1 MRKRFTIGVIIDSN
15 KLGDEER
22 AFLRVAKRNNIEIV
36 FFNANQEILEK
47 ELEQKAKRCDIIYND
62 TAEYIALELAKT
74 LEELGKKVIDCTKIY
89 YYQED
94 KWMFFL
100 HCKRHKI
107 PTPETIL
114 LSDNLEA
121 AKQELE
127 EFNHWPIILKRVYG
141 ERGEFVAKANNL
153 QEAVSKILGF
163 WKKGNERLPIIA
175 QEFAPSDSYRV
186 TVIDGRIMQ
195 TAIKRGKQ
203 WKKTGCHSMKFGR
216 FKIDSKL
223 KKIVDKTIKS
233 SKIDVCGL
241 DLLKKDGKWLLLE
254 INAEP
259 SFQFFDSQRDK
270 LIQAVF
276 QLLKKRSPK

>member
-1 MRKRFTIGVIIDSN
+1 MKKRVVGVIIDSA
-15 KLGDEER
+15 KLGDEEK
-22 AFLRVAKRNNIEIV
+22 AFLRVGKKNNIEII
-36 FFNANQEILEK
+36 FFNANQEINEQ

-94 KWMFFL
+94 KWIFFL

-107 PTPETIL
+107 PTPKTIL

-121 AKQELE
+121 AKRELE
-127 EFNHWPIILKRVYG
+127 KFNHWPIILKRVYG
-141 ERGEFVAKANNL
+141 ERGEFVVKADNL
-153 QEAVSKILGF
+153 KESEKQIKYL

-186 TVIDGRIMQ
+186 TVIGGKIMQ
-195 TAIKRGKQ
+195 TAIKRGKG

-216 FKIDSKL
+216 FKVDKAL
-223 KKIVDKTIKS
+223 KQLVDKTIKL
-233 SKIDVCGL
+233 SKIDICGL

-276 QLLKKRSPK
+276 HLLKKKAR